1 MTSPPNEAHSGTSL
15 GRRRQWFLGFI
26 ALLLFADGALVG
38 ALLSRRLTPGRAAAA
53 GHQPGAID
61 WTRPTASDLRVA
73 AAFGALQ
80 RDGLP
85 AALDALDRAAAE
97 DSTVLRGGHQL
108 AHALGR
114 MAVAANGGD
123 ASVIR
128 QCRSDF
134 ASGCFHGVVEAAVQ
148 TRGRVDMAEL
158 ERMCLG
164 AGSEERP
171 GPVHEC
177 IHGLG
182 HGVLG
187 ATGFDLE
194 AALHD
199 CDGLSGGRAG
209 PCYSGAFMEAINSA
223 LGESKLDG
231 AGGHAHHAGVDH
243 GSHAGHALGSGHQL
257 AIDPKDPY
265 SPCDRFEDPY
275 GAECWVFQGFVIL
288 RSRNFEAA
296 AALRTCDQAPGGRVG
311 LCYESVGFQVTG
323 LLQRDDGWIIEQCGR
338 GRPEL
343 GQDCAAGAA
352 RALVQ
357 MDWSGGRA
365 VRFCA
370 ASPAGWK
377 EACYRTTAG
386 VLTNFA
392 SSAERRTL
400 CAAVEPAYAEP
411 CRRAAGLEPKS

>member
-1 MTSPPNEAHSGTSL
+1 VTTPPNEPHRETPP
-15 GRRRQWFLGFI
+15 GRRRQWFLGLI

-38 ALLSRRLTPGRAAAA
+38 AILSLRPTRGRVPAA
-53 GHQPGAID
+53 GHELGVVD
-61 WTRPTASDLRVA
+61 WARPTASDLRVA

-97 DSTVLRGGHQL
+97 DSTVRRGGHQL

-128 QCRSDF
+128 QCRPDF

-187 ATGFDLE
+187 ATGFDLQE
-194 AALHD
+194 GLRD
-199 CDGLSGGRAG
+199 CDGLTSGFASS
-209 PCYSGAFMEAINSA
+209 CYSGAFMEAINSA
-223 LGESKLDG
+223 LGESRLSG
-231 AGGHAHHAGVDH
+231 GGGHAHHAGMDH
-243 GSHAGHALGSGHQL
+243 GAHAGRATGPGHQL
-257 AIDPKDPY
+257 AIDPTDPY
-265 SPCDRFEDPY
+265 SPCDRFADPY
-275 GAECWVFQGFVIL
+275 AAECWVFQGFVIL
-288 RSRNFEAA
+288 RARGFDPTQ
-296 AALRTCDQAPGGRVG
+296 ALKICDQAPPQRVVS
-311 LCYESVGFQVTG
+311 CYESIGLQLTG
-323 LLQRDDGWIIEQCGR
+323 LFQKGDAWVIEQCGH

-343 GQDCAAGAA
+343 APHCGAGAA

-357 MDWSGGRA
+357 IDWSGGQA
-365 VRFCA
+365 ARFCA
-370 ASPAGWK
+370 ASPAAWK
-377 EACYRTTAG
+377 DACYRTTAG
-386 VLTNFA
+386 VLTSFA
-392 SSAERRTL
+392 SSAERRAL
-400 CAAVEPAYAEP
+400 CAAVEPAYGES
-411 CRRAAGLEPKS
+411 CRRVAGLEPGS